1 MKVRRVHPPNWPF
14 CPNTHPIYRA
24 ERRRTILSPARSC
37 SSSDLARAP
46 HVHLKGRCNDR
57 CLDRG
62 QCSTTRFCFRQPRPS
77 GLAAVLAGARGLG
90 SLPFFLATYS
100 RKPSKTAP
108 LLASS
113 PSTGTSIPNL
123 SRLTNCI
130 LHSAPCILHPA
141 PHPGHPE
148 CLCHPRQ
155 HLTSTGPLT
164 SFSSPTSHQRLAYFV
179 LTDLRYRLN
188 YISPILPSS
197 SAISRRHVCSLPQT
211 QLIPALQRVS
221 RLLPNPSSV
230 CMRAGIQPP
239 QASIH
244 ISHGPGISQS
254 SLCFSPNL
262 PIFLLLLHVP

>member
-1 MKVRRVHPPNWPF
+1 MKVRRIHPSNWPF

-24 ERRRTILSPARSC
+24 ERRRTILSLLVPARPQILLVPPTCISRGVVTT
-37 SSSDLARAP
+37 DAWT
-46 HVHLKGRCNDR
+46 G
-57 CLDRG
+57 G

-100 RKPSKTAP
+100 RKPSKTGP
-108 LLASS
+108 LLASR

-130 LHSAPCILHPA
+130 LHSAPCTLHPA
-141 PHPGHPE
+141 PHRGHPE

-179 LTDLRYRLN
+179 LTR
-188 YISPILPSS
+188 P
-197 SAISRRHVCSLPQT
+197 
-211 QLIPALQRVS
+211 
-221 RLLPNPSSV
+221 
-230 CMRAGIQPP
+230 
-239 QASIH
+239 
-244 ISHGPGISQS
+244 
-254 SLCFSPNL
+254 
-262 PIFLLLLHVP
+262 